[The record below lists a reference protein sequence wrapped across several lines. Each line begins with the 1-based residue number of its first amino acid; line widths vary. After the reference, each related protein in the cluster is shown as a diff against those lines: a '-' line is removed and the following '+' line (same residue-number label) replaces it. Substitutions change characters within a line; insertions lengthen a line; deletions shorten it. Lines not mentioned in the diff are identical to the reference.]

1 MPPKFESPYA
11 IIVSH
16 PRGGTHVLE
25 SCLASHPKIH
35 KRSECVLR
43 YKQLAGQ
50 KKLPRA
56 LRDQRIFTNQ
66 AGRVNIAIV
75 MYAELPLFEQLC
87 GPVTRF
93 KIIHLLRNPEAVAR
107 SFAQWEANKALY
119 GNKARAHY
127 KTSEQPLPNA
137 PFPEASIRTLA
148 REVKKLQDQHKAL
161 FAHHLAAL
169 TVAYEEF
176 TGNHQVGNLPDAFC
190 KKILGFIGLPPHPL
204 TCDLRKT
211 GS

>member
-16 PRGGTHVLE
+16 PRSGTHLLE
-25 SCLASHPKIH
+25 SCMASHPKIH

-43 YKQLAGQ
+43 YKQLLD
-50 KKLPRA
+50 KKTRKTA
-56 LRDQRIFTNQ
+56 LRDQRIFKNQ

-87 GPVTRF
+87 GPVTRV
-93 KIIHLLRNPEAVAR
+93 KVIHLLRNPVAVAR
-107 SFAQWEANKALY
+107 SFAQWEANKARY
-119 GNKARAHY
+119 GKKARAHY
-127 KTSEQPLPNA
+127 KAGEKPAPNA
-137 PFPEASIRTLA
+137 PFSEESIRSIT
-148 REVKKLQDQHKAL
+148 REVKKQQKKHVAL
-161 FAHHLAAL
+161 FARHLSAL

-176 TGNHQVGNLPDAFC
+176 TDNQQVGHLPEEFC
-190 KKILGFIGLPPHPL
+190 QKILGFIGLPLRPL